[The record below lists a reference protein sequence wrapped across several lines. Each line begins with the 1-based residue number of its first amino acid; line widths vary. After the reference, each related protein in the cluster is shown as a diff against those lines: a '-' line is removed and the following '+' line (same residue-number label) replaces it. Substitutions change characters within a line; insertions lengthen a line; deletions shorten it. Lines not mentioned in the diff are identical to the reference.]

1 MTKIAWLS
9 IIAFLIWAAKP
20 ALTQTQQPHG
30 GRLTLAQAIDA
41 WVENTETHVVPLAE
55 AMPEGKYSFA
65 PPGDGFKGVR
75 TFAEQVKHLAANNYY
90 EASLILGENPP
101 EGAKAE
107 TGPDS
112 VKSKAEIMSYL
123 KGSFEYLHR
132 AVATIDEKN
141 MVQPIPGISGSWQQ
155 TRVAR
160 AIDAI
165 AHSFNHYGQL
175 VEYLRMNGI
184 VPPDSR

>member
-1 MTKIAWLS
+1 MTKIGWLS
-9 IIAFLIWAAKP
+9 IIALLIWAAKP
-20 ALTQTQQPHG
+20 ALAQTPPQG
-30 GRLTLAQAIDA
+30 GQLTLAQAIDA
-41 WVENTETHVVPLAE
+41 WVENTETHVVPLAA
-55 AMPEGKYSFA
+55 AMPEDKYSFA
-65 PPGDGFKGVR
+65 PTGHGFKGVR

-90 EASLILGENPP
+90 EASLILGEKPP

-112 VKSKAEIMSYL
+112 VKSKAEIIRYL

-141 MVQPIPGISGSWQQ
+141 MVQPIPGISSSWQQ

>member
-1 MTKIAWLS
+1 MKRMPWLLVFALLNPS
-9 IIAFLIWAAKP
+9 CPAATRQHQAP
-20 ALTQTQQPHG
+20 
-30 GRLTLAQAIDA
+30 LTLAQAIDA
-41 WVENTETHVVPLAE
+41 WVSNTETHVVPLAE
-55 AMPEGKYSFA
+55 AMPEDKYSFA
-65 PPGDGFKGVR
+65 PAGDGFKGVR

-90 EASLILGENPP
+90 EASLILGEKPP

-112 VKSKAEIMSYL
+112 VKSKAEIMRYL
-123 KGSFEYLHR
+123 KGSFDYLHQ
-132 AVATIDEKN
+132 AVATIDERN
-141 MVQPIPGISGSWQQ
+141 MTMPIPGTSGSWQQ
-155 TRVAR
+155 NRVAR